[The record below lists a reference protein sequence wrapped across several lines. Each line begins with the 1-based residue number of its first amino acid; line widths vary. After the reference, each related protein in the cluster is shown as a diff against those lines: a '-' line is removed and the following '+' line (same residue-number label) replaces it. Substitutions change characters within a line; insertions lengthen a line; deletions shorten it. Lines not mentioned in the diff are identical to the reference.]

1 MMMLVNAE
9 HKAFVEPLT
18 DSLYQFLLV
27 EAIFLPSTN
36 WLEMEQK
43 MKGSLLNP
51 SQKNSLRVTLR
62 LFEENLRQAQTWLE
76 GYEENGILYQRK
88 LTLSEENRE
97 QAWQE
102 VNAALELIEKLSHRF
117 SLRKETS
124 NAASMLRGVLTIDW
138 ANLYDTRAG
147 KLKRF
152 GKVQP
157 EIASLLDADIQ
168 NLAGIAL
175 HLSAILAESQQEK
188 P

>member
-1 MMMLVNAE
+1 
-9 HKAFVEPLT
+9 
-18 DSLYQFLLV
+18 
-27 EAIFLPSTN
+27 
-36 WLEMEQK
+36 
-43 MKGSLLNP
+43 
-51 SQKNSLRVTLR
+51 
-62 LFEENLRQAQTWLE
+62 LE

>member
-1 MMMLVNAE
+1 
-9 HKAFVEPLT
+9 
-18 DSLYQFLLV
+18 
-27 EAIFLPSTN
+27 
-36 WLEMEQK
+36 

-51 SQKNSLRVTLR
+51 SQKNSLRVTLL
-62 LFEENLRQAQTWLE
+62 LFEENLRHAQKWLD
-76 GYEENGILYQRK
+76 GYEENGILYHRK

-102 VNAALELIEKLSHRF
+102 IKAALELIEKLSRKF
-117 SLRKETS
+117 GLRKEAS
-124 NAASMLRGVLTIDW
+124 NSASMLRGILTTDW
-138 ANLYDTRAG
+138 ANLHDSRAS
-147 KLKRF
+147 KLRRF

-157 EIASLLDADIQ
+157 ELASLLDADIQ